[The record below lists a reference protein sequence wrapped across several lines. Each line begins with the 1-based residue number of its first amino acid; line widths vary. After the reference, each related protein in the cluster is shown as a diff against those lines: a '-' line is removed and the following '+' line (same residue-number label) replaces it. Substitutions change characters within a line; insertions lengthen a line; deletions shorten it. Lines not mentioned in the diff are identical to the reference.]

1 MECPALLNLVEYHRQ
16 NSSIVTFLRNQV
28 CGHEIDF
35 PYYPKVC
42 CPFSNES
49 DSKAIYE
56 TVSSRKLPSQDT
68 CGRSKI
74 THDPIEGGKPAELG
88 ISLKTN

>member
-1 MECPALLNLVEYHRQ
+1 MQCPVLLNLVEYHRQ
-16 NSSIVTFLRNQV
+16 NSSIATFLRNQV
-28 CGHEIDF
+28 CGHENDF

-42 CPFSNES
+42 CPFPNES
-49 DSKAIYE
+49 DSKEIYE

-74 THDPIEGGKPAELG
+74 THDPIDGGKPAELG
-88 ISLKTN
+88 IRFKTN